1 MALFNITHERYYN
14 NSVNFTGDGTTKT
27 FTISTAAL
35 DPIPAAKADIDIYV
49 NGKEIS
55 IENYAYN
62 NNTGVV
68 TFSNNTNN
76 TDVLEGGS
84 NLGAPK
90 NGLLITVVQINAED
104 KLGSYQFIKL
114 KDIINNFMVSY
125 VGEEKIIP
133 KVKRSNV
140 LFFAQR
146 AIQEL
151 SYDTF
156 KSEKSQE
163 IEVPT
168 DLQMKLPHD
177 YVNYVKLSWV
187 DDGGIE
193 RTLYPAIKTSNPT
206 PLLQDDLY
214 NYLFD
219 SEGNLLTA
227 TPSET
232 WKKFEKQDFSEE
244 AKNDF
249 YTETNNTFQV
259 LHGQRFGS
267 SPEHMNSNGLF
278 FIDNVRGKIF
288 FSSHVSGKIITL
300 KYISD
305 GVATEEEKL
314 VHKFAEEAMYK
325 SIAHA
330 ILSTRQ
336 NTPEYLVARFKRE
349 RFAATRQAKLRL
361 SNLKAEE
368 LSQTLRAKSKWIKH

>member
-14 NSVNFTGDGTTKT
+14 NSASFTGNGTDTEFEILESQLKPRPT
-27 FTISTAAL
+27 
-35 DPIPAAKADIDIYV
+35 AKASLDVFV
-49 NGKEIS
+49 NGEEIS
-55 IENYAYN
+55 VENYTYN
-62 NNTGVV
+62 ESQTPYKIVFTG
-68 TFSNNTNN
+68 NTNN
-76 TDVLEGGS
+76 TDVLEAD
-84 NLGAPK
+84 GAPK
-90 NGLLITVVQINAED
+90 NGLLITAVQINAED
-104 KLGSYQFIKL
+104 KLGNYQYIKL
-114 KDIINNFMVSY
+114 KDIVNNFIVAY

-133 KVKRSNV
+133 KVKRNNV

-187 DDGGIE
+187 DDSGIE

-206 PLLQDDLY
+206 PLLQDGNY

-219 SEGNLLTA
+219 SDGNLLTA

-232 WKKFEKQDFSEE
+232 WKKFKSQDSNT
-244 AKNDF
+244 ASKHDF
-249 YTETNNTFQV
+249 YIDDNNTFQV
-259 LHGQRFGS
+259 LYGRRFGTS
-267 SPEHMNSNGLF
+267 GESMNANGSF

-300 KYISD
+300 KYVSD

-349 RFAATRQAKLRL
+349 KFAAVRQAKLRL
-361 SNLKAEE
+361 SNLKSEE
-368 LSQTLRAKSKWIKH
+368 LTQRLRGKSKWIKH